1 MKWDR
6 AVSNYKKH
14 CIVVS
19 HTHLISDNFLSL
31 QTPFAIALMAMAGE
45 GSYEVGETGGCK
57 LTAYDRPPNTVMNT
71 RMGGCPRSS
80 IQPPDSVTDCS
91 IMLSGSR
98 SLSPRFPPPPGS
110 FLFPV
115 FPFSLE
121 KTLCIIS
128 HIKLLLVQ
136 R

>member
-45 GSYEVGETGGCK
+45 GSYEVGVRGGCK
-57 LTAYDRPPNTVMNT
+57 LTAYHRPPNTVMNT
-71 RMGGCPRSS
+71 RNGW
-80 IQPPDSVTDCS
+80 
-91 IMLSGSR
+91 LSKVVYPASKLSNRLFNYAFGKPFPKPA
-98 SLSPRFPPPPGS
+98 LSPSARFFSIPRVP
-110 FLFPV
+110 LFP
-115 FPFSLE
+115 
-121 KTLCIIS
+121 
-128 HIKLLLVQ
+128 
-136 R
+136 